1 MSLAAAAAAARPGVA
16 LREVAGPDDELVLRG
31 GGEVLRLPR
40 AAEAATR
47 LVLLVRALARLR
59 PLVPVAVPR
68 PRLVGVLDDGET
80 PFTAERRLPGTAGLP
95 LEGPA
100 LGQLAGLLA
109 ALDDVPVREAQS
121 WGVPG
126 DGVLLHGALTP
137 GALLGDPLLG
147 VLTGVVGWRLR
158 LGDRADDLA
167 GLDPAVQA
175 ALG

>member
-1 MSLAAAAAAARPGVA
+1 MTLQEAAAAARPGVV
-16 LREVAGPDDELVLRG
+16 LREAAGPDDELVLHG

-40 AAEAATR
+40 TAEAAAR
-47 LVLLVRALARLR
+47 LVLLVRALPRLR
-59 PLVPVAVPR
+59 PLVPVAVPL
-68 PRLVGVLDDGET
+68 PRLVGVLEDGST
-80 PFTAERRLPGTAGLP
+80 PFTAERRLPGVPGLA

-100 LGQLAGLLA
+100 VGQLAGLLA
-109 ALDDVPVREAQS
+109 ALADVPVREAQS

-137 GALLGDPLLG
+137 AALLVDPRRG

-158 LGDRADDLA
+158 LGEQADDHA
-167 GLDPAVQA
+167 GLDPAVRA